1 MLEIGKYKVLDRVG
15 EGAMGVV
22 YRAHDPVLNR
32 AVAIKVMADS
42 VARDDLLRG
51 RFLREAQ
58 AAGSLQHPNVVTIYD
73 FGEVDGHL
81 YIAMEYV
88 VGEDLEQVLASGR
101 QLTTLQKIDIII
113 DVLGGLAYAHKR
125 GIVHRDI
132 KPPNIRI
139 DEEGRARIM
148 DFGIA
153 HVAST
158 KVTRT
163 GTTVGTPAYMAPEQI
178 AGGEIVPASDL
189 FSVGAVMFEL
199 LTGRKAFDDDSMHRV
214 FYNIVTE
221 PAPHL
226 SEFAPGLP
234 PALDDIVQKALAKD
248 PQNRY
253 ASAVEMANA
262 LTAVRRELDSIARKS
277 KSVSLRSQIDAGL
290 ATRPTVQ
297 ISPRKELPRA
307 VIYGGA
313 GGVTLAGAAVVFLL
327 MKGGNASPPPQASPP
342 ASAAPASSKVASQP
356 APVSAP
362 AVVPNSTVVTPAG
375 AGRVTRPPAASASPS
390 TASPAGGAKA
400 SARDLEVFR
409 SLQATALDVRR
420 RAADAGAS
428 AEQLKPGDDFN
439 DRASALAVEGKAID
453 AASRLNAA
461 TRAWLNAESDAR
473 AATAATAAANAAKQR
488 ASEPEKPPLVSSP
501 PVSSPPVTQTASA
514 PITPAAPA
522 VAPAPPSNPAAEMAA
537 VIDAYAR
544 AVESRDVN
552 QVRRAFPGMSSS
564 QASGFE
570 QFFSSIR
577 SLRATMTLGAPDIQ
591 SASAEGR
598 VTGQYDYVT
607 TGGKSERQALDFQAT
622 FRREGAVWKLV
633 SVRANR

>member
-1 MLEIGKYKVLDRVG
+1 MLEIGKYKILDRVG

-81 YIAMEYV
+81 FIAMEFV
-88 VGEDLEQVLASGR
+88 EGEDLEQLLGSDR
-101 QLTTLQKIDIII
+101 PLTTLQKVDIII

-139 DEEGRARIM
+139 DADGRARIM

-178 AGGEIVPASDL
+178 AGGDIVPASDL

-199 LTGRKAFDDDSMHRV
+199 LTGRKAFDDASLHRV

-226 SEFAPGLP
+226 TEFAPGLP
-234 PALDDIVQKALAKD
+234 PALDDIVQKALEKE
-248 PQNRY
+248 PENRY
-253 ASAVEMANA
+253 TTAIDMANA

-277 KSVSLRSQIDAGL
+277 GSVSLRSQIDAGL

-297 ISPRKELPRA
+297 IAPKKTPSRGMTYGA
-307 VIYGGA
+307 V
-313 GGVTLAGAAVVFLL
+313 GGVAVVGVAVAL
-327 MKGGNASPPPQASPP
+327 MFIKPS
-342 ASAAPASSKVASQP
+342 
-356 APVSAP
+356 
-362 AVVPNSTVVTPAG
+362 
-375 AGRVTRPPAASASPS
+375 RPPTAPD
-390 TASPAGGAKA
+390 TASPAPATSAAQSTAVTPPPSVTVSAPVA
-400 SARDLEVFR
+400 SAGSAAGAAPPAIKTVPLGETARPDARVSPRDLEAFR
-409 SLQATALDVRR
+409 ALQVTALDARR

-428 AEQLKPGDDFN
+428 ADQLQAGDDQN
-439 DRASALAVEGKAID
+439 DRATALALEGKTAD
-453 AASRLNAA
+453 AAARLNAA
-461 TRAWLNAESDAR
+461 TRAWLTAESDAR
-473 AATAATAAANAAKQR
+473 AKAAAAANATKQR
-488 ASEPEKPPLVSSP
+488 AAEPERPP
-501 PVSSPPVTQTASA
+501 PVSTPPVTQTA
-514 PITPAAPA
+514 PVITPTVPA
-522 VAPAPPSNPAAEMAA
+522 VVAPAPSNPAAEIAA
-537 VIDAYAR
+537 VVDAYAR
-544 AVESRDVN
+544 AVESRDIAPI
-552 QVRRAFPGMSSS
+552 RRAFPGISAA

-570 QFFSSIR
+570 QFFSTIR
-577 SLRATMTLGAPDIQ
+577 SLRATMTLGALDMQ
-591 SASAEGR
+591 ASSAEGR

-607 TGGKSERQALDFQAT
+607 TAGKSERQPLDFQAT
-622 FRREGAVWKLV
+622 FRKDGSLWKLV
-633 SVRANR
+633 AVRANR